1 MNLSQRVYIGSQGT
15 SVCPESL
22 GALTCRKCYS
32 FLVLTGSVRFFMLVV
47 ALAGL
52 TQGNSCAAKRIAL
65 PESERQAVTQQHSSA
80 SAQGRNTEGDL
91 ASIIQSGSTNTRPY
105 KVVIHTD
112 GSATAEIGGTSSAV
126 RIEPPRL
133 QQFPPGTVDTKTLLR
148 LLTEIA
154 DVSKIPTRNCA
165 KSVSFGT
172 RTEISYAGKTSGDL
186 ECIRNDASEGDQAN
200 LQVSGELSKFVQTT
214 LRQLKANVSR
224 LSSAP

>member
-1 MNLSQRVYIGSQGT
+1 
-15 SVCPESL
+15 
-22 GALTCRKCYS
+22 
-32 FLVLTGSVRFFMLVV
+32 VLTGSVRFFMLVV

-52 TQGNSCAAKRIAL
+52 IQGNSDAAARIAL
-65 PESERQAVTQQHSSA
+65 PESERQAVTQPESST
-80 SAQGRNTEGDL
+80 SAQAQTTRNTEGDL
-91 ASIIQSGSTNTRPY
+91 ATIIQSGSTNTRPY

-112 GSATAEIGGTSSAV
+112 GSATAEIGGRSSAV
-126 RIEPPRL
+126 RLEPARL
-133 QQFPPGTVDTKTLLR
+133 QQFPPGTVDAKTLLH

-186 ECIRNDASEGDQAN
+186 QCIRNDALSGDQAN
-200 LQVSGELSKFVQTT
+200 LQVTEELSKFVQTT

-224 LSSAP
+224 FSSAP